1 MNLRIFGIFA
11 LLLLAYSCKDDDDKT
26 DEKEFDLKGML
37 ENVGNNIIVP
47 SYQSFQSNVN
57 ILSVVVDTFI
67 ANPTSQHLL
76 DARTAFKNAY
86 ISWQKCDVFEFGP
99 AMDNALRAN
108 FNVYPTDT
116 SKITNNV
123 FSGSANIET
132 LDNSDAKG
140 FPAIDFLLYGE
151 NETDV
156 YILSLYTT
164 HAKASNRKQ
173 YLQTLVNALKT
184 KTDKVV
190 TAWTTY
196 ISTFTTSLGYSV
208 GSSSGLLVNAMNEY
222 YERYLRDGK
231 VGIPVGV
238 RSLGIALPKQTE
250 AYYGGFSSELL
261 NASIQSF
268 HLLYLGKYGSTNGLG
283 LDDHLVAYDGA
294 SIDQTLQSYLADAS
308 AACAT
313 LNDPLSQTISNSQA
327 SVEAVYYKLQ
337 KVIIPFKV
345 DMPSK
350 LGILISYQDND
361 GD

>member
-1 MNLRIFGIFA
+1 MNFRILGIISV
-11 LLLLAYSCKDDDDKT
+11 LLFSSSCTDKQKAA
-26 DEKEFDLKGML
+26 EKTFDLKGML

-47 SYQSFQSNVN
+47 SYQSFQSTVN
-57 ILSVVVDTFI
+57 ILSTAVDTFV
-67 ANPTSQHLL
+67 ANPTTQHLL
-76 DARTAFKNAY
+76 DTRAAFKSAY
-86 ISWQKCDVFEFGP
+86 ISWQKCDVFDFGP
-99 AMDNALRAN
+99 AMDHSLRAN
-108 FNVYPTDT
+108 FNVYPADT
-116 SKITNNV
+116 SKITSNV
-123 FSGSANIET
+123 GSGSINMDL
-132 LDNSDAKG
+132 LDNSAAKG

-151 NETDV
+151 NKTDA
-156 YILSLYTT
+156 YILSLYMTD
-164 HAKASNRKQ
+164 AKANNRKQ
-173 YLQTLVNALKT
+173 YLKALVSAIRT
-184 KTDKVV
+184 KTDAVV
-190 TAWTTY
+190 GAWSAY
-196 ISTFTTSLGYSV
+196 KSVFNSSLGYSV

-231 VGIPVGV
+231 VGIPVGI

-268 HLLYLGKYGSTNGLG
+268 YLLYLGKHGSTKGLG
-283 LDDHLVAYDGA
+283 LDDHLGAYDGA
-294 SIDQTLQSYLADAS
+294 SIDQTLQSYLTDAS

-313 LNDPLSQTISNSQA
+313 LSDPLSQTITNNQS